1 MKIKINVN
9 CGSTSQRQVGL
20 AIKQVLSTLMADQIE
35 LVDSPS
41 EADLLIVD
49 DAKKVG
55 AAFQS
60 DKHYAIVTMPT
71 DEPVGNLPANARAFP
86 VPQLVVQLTAYIGE
100 IEQELELK
108 AAVPDNRSIPGK
120 IQTKESASRYNVLVV
135 DDNLGNLR
143 AAQEQLGAEHELT
156 VTSTYDD
163 AMSLL
168 SGKKY
173 DIVLLDLHLPM
184 SPKTLA
190 GQAFKLGEQVS
201 YGWPML
207 IQAGMSGAGAAA
219 VVTDINHHHD
229 AMSAAFDAFSGKAFN
244 IEKTKCLLLHAPMTD
259 GGKAKDWA
267 RALKALLEA

>member
-9 CGSTSQRQVGL
+9 CGSASQRHVGL

-71 DEPVGNLPANARAFP
+71 DEPAGNLPANARAFP
-86 VPQLVVQLTAYIGE
+86 VPQLVVQLTAYISE
-100 IEQELELK
+100 IANGMELK
-108 AAVPDNRSIPGK
+108 AVVPDSCPVSRRA
-120 IQTKESASRYNVLVV
+120 KESASQYNVLVV

-143 AAQEQLGAEHELT
+143 AAQEQLGAEYELT
-156 VTSTYDD
+156 VTSSYDE
-163 AMSLL
+163 AMDLL
-168 SGKKY
+168 SAKKY

-207 IQAGMSGAGAAA
+207 IQAGMGGAGAAA

-229 AMSAAFDAFSGKAFN
+229 AMSAAFDAFSGKVFY

-267 RALKALLEA
+267 RALKTLLAA